1 MKPSRARTKEV
12 KQNILDGVKNNLIIT
27 IRNDRGKKI
36 GTREGHNIWLD
47 TGRIWHSTRMGYSS
61 FSPLT
66 EENPKAVRYM
76 GFGIGGTRQI
86 ALATANAMPLGTVSG
101 SYPGTN
107 NQTDIDAT
115 VETLER
121 PVRISGG
128 TSTYPGNT
136 GTDTWLVQV
145 QAPPTHPTSTRTTFK
160 AIITETDVSYGPYVV
175 VPLSEVMLFLHND
188 NVLWPKTAFNQGIAY
203 DTFETI
209 SKTTKL
215 QFEVDWTLVF

>member
-1 MKPSRARTKEV
+1 MKPSHARSKKV
-12 KQNILDGVKNNLIIT
+12 KQNILDAVKNNLIIT
-27 IRNDRGKKI
+27 IRNDRGKKV

-47 TGRIWHSTRMGYSS
+47 TGRIWHATRMGYSDY
-61 FSPLT
+61 SPLT
-66 EENPKAVRYM
+66 EENVNAIRYM

-86 ALATANAMPLGTVSG
+86 ALGVANALPLGTVSG

-107 NQTDIDAT
+107 NQTDIDST

-121 PVRISGG
+121 PVRITGG

-145 QAPPTHPTSTRTTFK
+145 QAPTHPTPTRTTFK
-160 AIITETDVSYGPYVV
+160 AIITETDVSYGPYLV
-175 VPLSEVMLFLHND
+175 VPLSEVMLFLHSSNP
-188 NVLWPKTAFNQGIAY
+188 LWIHTAFNQGIAY

-209 SKTTKL
+209 SKTNKL